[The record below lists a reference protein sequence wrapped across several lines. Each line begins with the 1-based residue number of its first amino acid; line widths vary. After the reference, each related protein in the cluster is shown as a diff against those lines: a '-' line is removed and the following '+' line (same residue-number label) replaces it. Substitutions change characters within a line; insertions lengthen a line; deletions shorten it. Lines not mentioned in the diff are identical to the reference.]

1 MSTFLKGFEF
11 GEQFIPIK
19 VDGQPKFYQRLGFRK
34 VEIISQ
40 AEVMTDLARLTS
52 GERSWYDFLII
63 I

>member
-40 AEVMTDLARLTS
+40 AEVMTDLAGRARIS
-52 GERSWYDFLII
+52 GIGPVRKS
-63 I
+63 

>member
-11 GEQFIPIK
+11 SEQFIPIK

-40 AEVMTDLARLTS
+40 AEVMTDLARRARINGIRPVRKS
-52 GERSWYDFLII
+52 
-63 I
+63 